1 MLLLLVTA
9 AACGATAPAPKPV
22 PAIVLASDAVPDP
35 ARVAWVVGFA
45 QQAKLGV
52 IVQAGDVPVTC
63 ADQHEWPPELLGRP
77 VVVAGMLSRRTHPA
91 LPVGPDGERSAGAEG
106 NELVLSPCTPPP
118 PGADDGLLAAERAV
132 FDAFAHRDGKV
143 LAALTAPGFVLHIAG
158 APDTDRQTF
167 LAAAVAI
174 DGEILSVDGADLVTY
189 RAGDTG
195 IVRGTQI
202 SRVRV
207 TGQAIEDRSSFLD
220 VFVRREGRWV
230 VTLALSRLEPAISL
244 P

>member
-1 MLLLLVTA
+1 MLLLVA
-9 AACGATAPAPKPV
+9 AACGSTAPAPKPV
-22 PAIVLASDAVPDP
+22 PAVVLASDVVPDP

-45 QQAKLGV
+45 QQAKLGA

-77 VVVAGMLSRRTHPA
+77 VVVAGMLSRHTHPA
-91 LPVGPDGERSAGAEG
+91 LPVGPNGERSAAADG
-106 NELVLSPCTPPP
+106 NELVLSPGTPPQP
-118 PGADDGLLAAERAV
+118 EAEDGLLAAERAV
-132 FDAFAHRDGKV
+132 FDALAHRDGKA

-158 APDTDRQTF
+158 KPDTDRQTF
-167 LAAAVAI
+167 LVAAVAI

-202 SRVRV
+202 ARVRV
-207 TGQAIEDRSSFLD
+207 TGQAIEDRNRFLD
-220 VFVRREGRWV
+220 VFVRREGRWEI
-230 VTLALSRLEPAISL
+230 TLALSKLEPAIPL